1 MAEDND
7 VERVLAYLLI
17 DAFNMIQGADGNHIH
32 SKSKFK
38 SKAYH
43 AGYTDAVMEFTDK
56 IRKYS
61 EGEK

>member
-1 MAEDND
+1 MSGDNN

-17 DAFNMIQGADGNHIH
+17 DAFKMIQGADGNYIH

-38 SKAYH
+38 NKAYH
-43 AGYTDAVMEFTDK
+43 AGYTDAVMEFTEK